1 MTMRT
6 VRYFACP
13 KGHQGVEKTS
23 ENDQPYSASWESVEV
38 TGMREHGKDGRGYAS
53 YTCSICFL
61 NMVEAKTT

>member
-23 ENDQPYSASWESVEV
+23 ENDQPSASSTWPRQRRHE
-38 TGMREHGKDGRGYAS
+38 RCNLDGKAGRDQEGRR
-53 YTCSICFL
+53 
-61 NMVEAKTT
+61 